1 MTGEARGDDT
11 GGIRATGWLRVA
23 LLVGAV
29 ALTAILASS
38 GAVFTSTNY
47 RVVGAAAGVG
57 TLFAIWQAVPVAIA
71 IFRPLLAWCV
81 FAPSFLVPLAVQP
94 IDPSEPW
101 PLLPTALISYLV
113 VQLAVAL
120 RRSLLVAVPTWLL
133 ACVAYILVAER
144 HASSLI
150 VGPDVTLFVVLSALM
165 LVAGTSIRLVSQAR
179 NRLAEEEHLT
189 AEERHRRRLLEERA
203 RIAREMHDIVAHHMS
218 MIVVQAS
225 TAEYRLEG
233 LDAAAKEEF
242 TSISEAAR
250 ESLTEMRR
258 LLKVLREEGTDPQ
271 RVPQPGLERIPS
283 LVESTER
290 AGTPVRFHL
299 GQVPDRIPELIGLTA
314 YRVVQESLSNVVR
327 HASGAPTEVT
337 VSAADARLTVRIV
350 NDAPP
355 GRPAPV
361 ESAGAGHGLVG
372 MRERVRLAAG
382 ELVAGPRPEGG
393 FGVWASLP
401 LAPASDGQSVGQT
414 NGQSVGRSNAQSVG
428 HSDGRSEGHA

>member
-1 MTGEARGDDT
+1 MTDEARGDDS
-11 GGIRATGWLRVA
+11 GGAHAAGGSGRLRVL

-29 ALTAILASS
+29 ALAAILASS

-47 RVVGAAAGVG
+47 RVVGYAAEVG
-57 TLFAIWQAVPVAIA
+57 TLFAIWQAVPVVVAV
-71 IFRPLLAWCV
+71 FRPLVAWCL

-113 VQLAVAL
+113 VQFAVAL
-120 RRSLLVAVPTWLL
+120 RRSLLVAVPMWLL
-133 ACVAYILVAER
+133 ACAAL
-144 HASSLI
+144 LI
-150 VGPDVTLFVVLSALM
+150 VGGKHDPRVAPGPDIALFVLLSALM
-165 LVAGTSIRLVSQAR
+165 LVAGTSVRLVSQAR
-179 NRLAEEEHLT
+179 SRLAVEEHLT

-233 LDAAAKEEF
+233 LGAAAKEEF
-242 TSISEAAR
+242 TSISVTAR

-271 RVPQPGLERIPS
+271 RVPQPGLDRIPS

-290 AGTPVRFHL
+290 AGTPVRL
-299 GQVPDRIPELIGLTA
+299 TMGQVPDRIGELVGLTA

-337 VSAADARLTVRIV
+337 VNAVDSRLTVRVV

-355 GRPAPV
+355 GRSAPV
-361 ESAGAGHGLVG
+361 ESAGAGHGLIG

-401 LAPASDGQSVGQT
+401 LVLVSDGQSEGQ
-414 NGQSVGRSNAQSVG
+414 
-428 HSDGRSEGHA
+428 E

>member
-1 MTGEARGDDT
+1 
-11 GGIRATGWLRVA
+11 V
-23 LLVGAV
+23 
-29 ALTAILASS
+29 
-38 GAVFTSTNY
+38 
-47 RVVGAAAGVG
+47 
-57 TLFAIWQAVPVAIA
+57 
-71 IFRPLLAWCV
+71 
-81 FAPSFLVPLAVQP
+81 
-94 IDPSEPW
+94 
-101 PLLPTALISYLV
+101 
-113 VQLAVAL
+113 
-120 RRSLLVAVPTWLL
+120 
-133 ACVAYILVAER
+133 
-144 HASSLI
+144 
-150 VGPDVTLFVVLSALM
+150 
-165 LVAGTSIRLVSQAR
+165 
-179 NRLAEEEHLT
+179 EEHLT

-233 LDAAAKEEF
+233 LSAAAKEEF
-242 TSISEAAR
+242 TSISVTAR

-271 RVPQPGLERIPS
+271 RVPQPGLERIPA

-290 AGTPVRFHL
+290 AGTPVRLHM
-299 GQVPDRIPELIGLTA
+299 GQVPDRIPELVGLTA

-337 VSAADARLTVRIV
+337 VNAEDARLTVRIV

-355 GRPAPV
+355 GQPAPV

-401 LAPASDGQSVGQT
+401 LVPESVGQF
-414 NGQSVGRSNAQSVG
+414 
-428 HSDGRSEGHA
+428 DGRSEGHE

>member
-1 MTGEARGDDT
+1 MTDEARGDDS
-11 GGIRATGWLRVA
+11 GGLRATGWLRVA

-47 RVVGAAAGVG
+47 RVVGYTAGFG
-57 TLFAIWQAVPVAIA
+57 TLFAFWQAAPVVIA

-81 FAPSFLVPLAVQP
+81 LVPSFVVSLVVRP

-101 PLLPTALISYLV
+101 PLLPTALIAYLV
-113 VQLAVAL
+113 VQLAVSL
-120 RRSLLVAVPTWLL
+120 RRSLLVAVPAWLL
-133 ACVAYILVAER
+133 ASAALVTLAVRHQPRVAP
-144 HASSLI
+144 
-150 VGPDVTLFVVLSALM
+150 GPDITLFVLLSALM

-233 LDAAAKEEF
+233 LNAAAKEEF
-242 TSISEAAR
+242 TSISETAR

-290 AGTPVRFHL
+290 AGTPVRLHL

-337 VSAADARLTVRIV
+337 VSAEDARLTVRIV
-350 NDAPP
+350 NDAPK
-355 GRPAPV
+355 GKPAPV
-361 ESAGAGHGLVG
+361 ESTGAGHGLVG

-401 LAPASDGQSVGQT
+401 LAPASAGQSDGPSAGQT
-414 NGQSVGRSNAQSVG
+414 NGRSVGQL
-428 HSDGRSEGHA
+428 DGRSKGHA

>member
-1 MTGEARGDDT
+1 MTDEARGDDS
-11 GGIRATGWLRVA
+11 GGLRATGWPRVA

-29 ALTAILASS
+29 ALAAILASS

-57 TLFAIWQAVPVAIA
+57 TLFAFWQAVPVVIA
-71 IFRPLLAWCV
+71 IFRPMIAWCV

-113 VQLAVAL
+113 VQFAVAL
-120 RRSLLVAVPTWLL
+120 RRPPRIAVPTWLL
-133 ACVAYILVAER
+133 ASVAYVVVAQR
-144 HASSLI
+144 HDAHLAT
-150 VGPDVTLFVVLSALM
+150 GPDVTLFVLLSALM
-165 LVAGTSIRLVSQAR
+165 LVAGTSVRLVSQAR
-179 NRLAEEEHLT
+179 SRLAAEEHLT

-233 LDAAAKEEF
+233 LGAAVKEEF
-242 TSISEAAR
+242 TSISVTAR

-290 AGTPVRFHL
+290 AGTPVRL
-299 GQVPDRIPELIGLTA
+299 TMGQVPDRIPELIGLTA

-337 VSAADARLTVRIV
+337 VNAEDARLTVRIV

-355 GRPAPV
+355 GQPAPV

-401 LAPASDGQSVGQT
+401 LVPESVGQSVGQF
-414 NGQSVGRSNAQSVG
+414 
-428 HSDGRSEGHA
+428 DGRSEGHE